1 MPIPGI
7 WKKKKHDKK
16 ERGQALILIVFSIIG
31 LIGVA
36 ALAVDGGNAYLE
48 ERRTQNA
55 ADTIALGGAL
65 ARIKGQNWV
74 AATYKIAESNGFSND
89 GETNSVQVFS
99 PPESGPYA
107 GDVEYIQVR
116 ITSQVET
123 YFAGVIGIP
132 QITVSSEAIA
142 RTKASEIKEILE
154 GNAIIS
160 LAPTSD
166 CDNERAF
173 WVHGESTLSISGGG
187 IFINSNNP
195 DCALFTNGNGSI
207 RIDGGEISIVGG
219 ARIQKP
225 KLLTPYPPRT
235 NSAPLAY
242 PPPFFMPE
250 IGCAGKTAEI
260 LEDGITM
267 SPGNYGEDVFPPEG
281 IQFLEAGVY
290 CLKGDFVLENASLQ
304 GSNVTFILEYGA
316 IDWSPSSFIDLGA
329 PQSGDRAGL
338 LIFAPIENKNMM
350 KINSNGD
357 SVLRGTILMPGA
369 EIRLN
374 GGDSKY
380 GYQSQIIGYRIY
392 SNGQSNI
399 IIKYKD
405 EQNYDTFSMPE
416 IQLIK

>member
-1 MPIPGI
+1 MPFTGML
-7 WKKKKHDKK
+7 KKNKHDKN

-31 LIGVA
+31 LIGIA

-74 AATYKIAESNGFSND
+74 AATYTIAEANGFSND
-89 GETNSVQVFS
+89 GETNSVQIFS
-99 PPESGPYA
+99 PPESGLYA

-116 ITSQVET
+116 ITSQVKT

-142 RTKASEIKEILE
+142 RTKKSEVKEILE

-160 LAPTSD
+160 LAPSSD
-166 CDNERAF
+166 CDNKRAF

-187 IFINSNNP
+187 IFINSNNNE
-195 DCALFTNGNGSI
+195 CALITNGNGSI
-207 RIDGGEISIVGG
+207 RIQGGEISIVGG

-225 KLLTPYPPRT
+225 KLITPYPPKT
-235 NSAPLAY
+235 KSAPLAY

-267 SPGNYGEDVFPPEG
+267 SPGNYDDDVFPPEG
-281 IQFLEAGVY
+281 VQFLEAGVY
-290 CLKGDFVLENASLQ
+290 CIKGDFVLENGSLQ
-304 GSNVTFILEYGA
+304 GSNVTFLMEYGA
-316 IDWSPSSFIDLGA
+316 IKWNSSFVDLSA
-329 PQSGDRAGL
+329 PQSGERAGL
-338 LIFAPIENKNMM
+338 LIFAPIENKNIMS
-350 KINSNGD
+350 INSNED
-357 SVLRGTILMPGA
+357 SVLKGTILMPGA